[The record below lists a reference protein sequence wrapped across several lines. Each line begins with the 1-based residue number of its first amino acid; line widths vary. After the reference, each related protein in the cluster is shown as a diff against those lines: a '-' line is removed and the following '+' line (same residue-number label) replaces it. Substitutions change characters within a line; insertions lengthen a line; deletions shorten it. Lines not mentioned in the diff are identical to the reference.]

1 MNASDKQVPHHSQPK
16 GTAAEGLQRWAMMT
30 EILSCLPVLPSGG
43 RTRYDCLV
51 KYSFPTDPSANTAT
65 PSAKNT
71 KPIIL
76 I

>member
-51 KYSFPTDPSANTAT
+51 KNTLSPQIHQLT
-65 PSAKNT
+65 LQHPVPRTQSQSS
-71 KPIIL
+71 
-76 I
+76 